1 MTREVIRPSIG
12 SAGRAII
19 ALLAGG
25 LVVAGLALAVAI
37 GARAEPPRT
46 PREPSSLPT
55 HGVAMHGAPL
65 LPPNFD
71 HFPYANPAAKK
82 GGRLRVGLSGTF
94 DSLNPFNIKAG
105 STAQGLVGNVFQTL
119 MARSQDEP
127 FTFYGQI
134 ARSIDLDADR
144 EHVTFHLDPRAHFSD
159 STPLTSADVLFSFD
173 LLKTKGRPQQRVAF
187 SLVKSI
193 DAPDA
198 LTVRYDLT
206 GAADRELPLIL
217 ALMPVLPKH
226 ATDVE
231 HFQDATLAPPVG
243 SGAYVIAD
251 VQPGARLLLRRDPN
265 YWGKD
270 VRAGAASITST
281 RST

>member
-1 MTREVIRPSIG
+1 M
-12 SAGRAII
+12 
-19 ALLAGG
+19 
-25 LVVAGLALAVAI
+25 
-37 GARAEPPRT
+37 
-46 PREPSSLPT
+46 PT

-82 GGRLRVGLSGTF
+82 GGRLRVGLAGTF

-134 ARSIDLDADR
+134 ARSIELDADR

-159 STPLTSADVLFSFD
+159 GAPLTSADVLFSFD

-187 SLVKSI
+187 NLVKSI

-243 SGAYVIAD
+243 SGALCHSGRAARREAAAAARSKLLG
-251 VQPGARLLLRRDPN
+251 QGRPEPARLL
-265 YWGKD
+265 
-270 VRAGAASITST
+270 
-281 RST
+281 